1 MLYFRKIEFENTI
14 YLNYLAN
21 IPRHKCRRVQK
32 KSIQKKKSHFFSQEC
47 IVVCVVSLEE
57 TNITPANV
65 PYNQCKEVRTENS
78 PTSNMDKITIAAS
91 AAICAT
97 IVVAVIIFI
106 VANRRRARKLHTLRS
121 IDQTKMGGPIAGLP
135 VNCCSSVGP
144 TPSPGVGPLSSTATL
159 SAYNAQKEWDQV
171 SAYSNRSI
179 PRPRIFPIDRQG
191 DRQMKSTNKIF
202 NKITHMYTIPLHTGM
217 CTFFSRF
224 DN

>member
-1 MLYFRKIEFENTI
+1 MEKN
-14 YLNYLAN
+14 
-21 IPRHKCRRVQK
+21 
-32 KSIQKKKSHFFSQEC
+32 SHFFSQEC

-106 VANRRRARKLHTLRS
+106 VANRRRARKLHTLHS

-135 VNCCSSVGP
+135 VNCCSNVGP
-144 TPSPGVGPLSSTATL
+144 TPSPGGPLSSTATL

-191 DRQMKSTNKIF
+191 KKNMERIKFLTYKCEKLRN
-202 NKITHMYTIPLHTGM
+202 
-217 CTFFSRF
+217 CTY
-224 DN
+224 

>member
-1 MLYFRKIEFENTI
+1 MI
-14 YLNYLAN
+14 
-21 IPRHKCRRVQK
+21 
-32 KSIQKKKSHFFSQEC
+32 
-47 IVVCVVSLEE
+47 SLEE

-106 VANRRRARKLHTLRS
+106 VANRRRARKLHTLHS

-135 VNCCSSVGP
+135 VNCCSNVGP
-144 TPSPGVGPLSSTATL
+144 TPSPGGPLSSMATL

-191 DRQMKSTNKIF
+191 IDKEYEYEKFI
-202 NKITHMYTIPLHTGM
+202 
-217 CTFFSRF
+217 
-224 DN
+224 

>member
-1 MLYFRKIEFENTI
+1 M
-14 YLNYLAN
+14 
-21 IPRHKCRRVQK
+21 
-32 KSIQKKKSHFFSQEC
+32 
-47 IVVCVVSLEE
+47 VCVVSLEE

-106 VANRRRARKLHTLRS
+106 VANRRRARKLHTLHS
-121 IDQTKMGGPIAGLP
+121 IDQTKMGGPITGLP
-135 VNCCSSVGP
+135 VNCCSNVGP
-144 TPSPGVGPLSSTATL
+144 TPSPGGPLSSMATL

-179 PRPRIFPIDRQG
+179 PRPRIFPVDRQG
-191 DRQMKSTNKIF
+191 IRKQEKREKNVGILEC
-202 NKITHMYTIPLHTGM
+202 IEHRIL
-217 CTFFSRF
+217 
-224 DN
+224 